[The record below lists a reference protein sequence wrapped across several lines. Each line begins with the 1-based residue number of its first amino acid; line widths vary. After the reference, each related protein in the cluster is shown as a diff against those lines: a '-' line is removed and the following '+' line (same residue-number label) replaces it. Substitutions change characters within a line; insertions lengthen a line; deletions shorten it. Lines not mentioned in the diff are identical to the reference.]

1 MHRKI
6 LPFSPGSDIVNK
18 KEGVWAHFFQF
29 VTYCPVSKDV
39 EAVAIQPNVNKERA
53 TELLEICF
61 DTFCR
66 HGLEGTSLKML
77 SEACGVTNAA
87 LVYYFGTKD
96 NIVIE
101 STAHCMAR
109 VEDDFMA
116 NAPTSFSDIARF
128 LQQMPALTARR
139 HGAKYR
145 FMYQVYASP
154 KYREKGREFFQG
166 VNVRYGQYARQ
177 LSGKLGL
184 PADFIQGMTYCFVRA
199 CVHYALFEDEEY
211 LNLQLNAIRAS
222 LAAVAG
228 SIQGKERNP

>member
-1 MHRKI
+1 M
-6 LPFSPGSDIVNK
+6 NK
-18 KEGVWAHFFQF
+18 KGVWAHFFQF
-29 VTYCPVSKDV
+29 VTYCPVSNDA

-128 LQQMPALTARR
+128 LQEMPALTARR
-139 HGAKYR
+139 GSTGPNTDLCIRSMPA
-145 FMYQVYASP
+145 P
-154 KYREKGREFFQG
+154 NTGR
-166 VNVRYGQYARQ
+166 
-177 LSGKLGL
+177 
-184 PADFIQGMTYCFVRA
+184 RA
-199 CVHYALFEDEEY
+199 GNSSRV
-211 LNLQLNAIRAS
+211 
-222 LAAVAG
+222 
-228 SIQGKERNP
+228 